1 MRTQLKEGERLIIEV
16 RKHWIVLSKPF
27 IATACMIFVLQNL
40 SKYNLLGLKET
51 LHKAG
56 LCGIIICALYLI
68 YVWLDRKYD
77 IWAVTNQR
85 VIDESGVVTH
95 KAKESPLEK
104 INNID
109 VVQTLS
115 GRLMGYGRV
124 QIQTAALE
132 GESWIDFVEKPE
144 ALRDAIIRE
153 RENLKVQPAQA
164 EGHRTGAD
172 TAGEVRETRECPFCA
187 EIILKKAR
195 ICRFCGREIPEGKTP
210 VIIET
215 LQEKT
220 LQEETLQE
228 KTTPEETPFSEARDE
243 APLGET
249 PSANAPA
256 YRNPHSWKQKAARG

>member
-1 MRTQLKEGERLIIEV
+1 MIFSDQLVRSLKILFEGEKLILLKNRIKKRRSAMRTQLKEGEKLIIEV

-40 SKYNLLGLKET
+40 GKYNLLGLKET

-124 QIQTAALE
+124 QIQT
-132 GESWIDFVEKPE
+132 
-144 ALRDAIIRE
+144 
-153 RENLKVQPAQA
+153 
-164 EGHRTGAD
+164 
-172 TAGEVRETRECPFCA
+172 
-187 EIILKKAR
+187 
-195 ICRFCGREIPEGKTP
+195 
-210 VIIET
+210 
-215 LQEKT
+215 
-220 LQEETLQE
+220 
-228 KTTPEETPFSEARDE
+228 
-243 APLGET
+243 
-249 PSANAPA
+249 
-256 YRNPHSWKQKAARG
+256 RGT